1 MQDKKIDFM
10 KRYKEWIENDFFDS
24 KTTEELISIKDNIK
38 EIEDRFYQDLKFG
51 TAGLRGKIGAGTNR
65 MNNYI
70 VARASQGLAEVIKKE
85 GKKAMDM
92 GVAIAYDNRH
102 FSPEFAMTSAL
113 TLCANGIKTYL
124 FESLRST
131 PELSYAVR
139 YLNTISGIVVTA
151 SHNPKEYNGY
161 KVYWEE
167 GAQILSKTA
176 KKITAKI
183 LAISDYSSIPVI
195 SKKKAVES
203 GLLNMI
209 GKDLDDAYIKD
220 LKGLALRDK
229 EIDKTINIVY
239 TPLNGAGN
247 IPVRRILEERGF
259 TNVYVVEEQEKPD
272 PNFTTVKFPNP
283 EDPRAFEYS
292 IKLGEKKNAD
302 ILIATDP
309 DSDRL
314 AVQIKNKDNGFTAL
328 NGNQTGVLLTEYVL
342 STMKDL
348 KTLPT
353 NGAIIKTIVT
363 GELSRRIAE
372 SYDITTIDTL
382 TGFKN
387 ICAFSNKWD
396 KDGEY
401 KFILGYE
408 ESIGFLVG
416 DKVRDKDAINAA
428 MFLAEAVAFYKT
440 KGLTLIDVLNNLFKK
455 YGYYREELVTIVL
468 EGKSGQE
475 RIQRMMIEFRKLYPT
490 SINDADL
497 LNYTDYNTS
506 ISKDIKS
513 SKETNI
519 DIEKTNAIKFIFTK
533 GLWYALRPSGTEP
546 KIKLYLYSK
555 GDTEKDAITHLKT
568 MKATVLNLLNS
579 IK

>member
-283 EDPRAFEYS
+283 EDPRAFKYS

>member
-1 MQDKKIDFM
+1 MQGKKIDFM
-10 KRYKEWIENDFFDS
+10 KRYQEWIENDFFDS
-24 KTTEELISIKDNIK
+24 KTTEELISIKDNIE

-139 YLNTISGIVVTA
+139 YLKTISGIVVTA

-161 KVYWEE
+161 KVYWKE

-176 KKITAKI
+176 KKITDKI

-195 SKKKAVES
+195 SKEEAVGS
-203 GLLNMI
+203 GLLKMI
-209 GKDLDDAYIKD
+209 GKELDDAYIKD
-220 LKGLALRDK
+220 LKSLALRDK

-247 IPVRRILEERGF
+247 IPVRRILKERGF
-259 TNVYVVEEQEKPD
+259 TNVYVVKEQEKPD

-283 EDPRAFEYS
+283 EDPRAFKYS

-342 STMKDL
+342 STMKEL

-372 SYDITTIDTL
+372 SYNITTIDTL

-428 MFLAEAVAFYKT
+428 MFLAEAAAFYKT

-455 YGYYREELVTIVL
+455 YGYYREELVTLVL

-475 RIQRMMIEFRKLYPT
+475 RIQRMMTEFRKLYPT

-519 DIEKTNAIKFIFTK
+519 DIEKTNAIKFIFTR

-555 GDTEKDAITHLKT
+555 GDTKKEAITHLKT
-568 MKATVLNLLNS
+568 MKETILNLLNS